1 MEFQRGNSVIDSFF
15 PCTDGFISLMD
26 PDPSFPIA
34 KDSLMIC
41 MPHRLLKVKNT
52 SSEVG
57 MGIWTS
63 VPPPDGFSGR

>member
-1 MEFQRGNSVIDSFF
+1 
-15 PCTDGFISLMD
+15 MD

-57 MGIWTS
+57 MGQFLLLMDLAG
-63 VPPPDGFSGR
+63 VDKNLEAE